1 MKYLGKQ
8 VNGQATRNNFI
19 RSMDIARNRD
29 PDAALAA
36 YCHAWFDSSRKQ
48 YLNEALKHVRSRSL
62 FWPLRAI
69 PDMLDEILLG
79 TPPEDAKAMAR
90 DADLLKSRYTVW
102 CSNRANRPI
111 SDEDMLKS
119 IKQFEADYRYS
130 CPDTFRSCWMNT
142 GAYVTLS
149 YGIKYEGIRF
159 PGCAT
164 ADESLALL
172 KKLALEVVA
181 DMDHDVDD
189 RLFRLCHAAYLARL
203 QEAESAGVAAA
214 AAAEA

>member
-1 MKYLGKQ
+1 MKYLGRQ

-36 YCHAWFDSSRKQ
+36 YCHAWFDSQKKQ
-48 YLNEALKHVRSRSL
+48 YLNEAMKHVKSRSL
-62 FWPLRAI
+62 FWPLRAVT
-69 PDMLDEILLG
+69 DMLDEIQLDG
-79 TPPEDAKAMAR
+79 DGDKALAR
-90 DADLLKSRYTVW
+90 DVDMLKSRFTVW
-102 CSNRANRPI
+102 ASKRADRPI
-111 SDEDMLKS
+111 SDEDMTKHV
-119 IKQFEADYRYS
+119 KRFEADHRYA

-159 PGCAT
+159 PGCPT
-164 ADESLALL
+164 ADRSLELL
-172 KKLALEVVA
+172 KKLALEVLA

-189 RLFRLCHAAYLARL
+189 RLFRLCHAAYLDRL
-203 QEAESAGVAAA
+203 VK
-214 AAAEA
+214 AEAAGQAALEPVK